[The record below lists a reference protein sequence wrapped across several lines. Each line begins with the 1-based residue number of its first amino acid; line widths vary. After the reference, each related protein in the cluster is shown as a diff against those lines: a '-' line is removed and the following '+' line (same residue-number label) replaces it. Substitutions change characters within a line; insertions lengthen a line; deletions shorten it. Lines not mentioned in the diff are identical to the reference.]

1 MDMNTACM
9 QNTGRRWRTIVLCTQ
24 GNELLMVE
32 MVDPLTKKFIWS
44 LPGGGIEQK
53 ETPLVAAK
61 RELFEETGHEA
72 EDWAFLEQTRYDFG
86 WSGRLVPCLGEWF
99 RARTPNVSDTHTIID
114 AHVRAWAWIPLGQV
128 PECLAYQPHVRS
140 RTLHHLRDMI

>member
-1 MDMNTACM
+1 
-9 QNTGRRWRTIVLCTQ
+9 
-24 GNELLMVE
+24 MVE

-44 LPGGGIEQK
+44 LPGGGIEQD

-86 WSGRLVPCLGEWF
+86 WNGRLVPCLGEWF
-99 RARTPNVSDTHTIID
+99 RARTPNMSDTHTIID

-128 PECLAYQPHVRS
+128 PERLAYQPHVRS
-140 RTLHHLRDMI
+140 RTLHHLRDII

>member
-1 MDMNTACM
+1 MAVKPEKDS
-9 QNTGRRWRTIVLCTQ
+9 QRRWRTIVLCTQ

-86 WSGRLVPCLGEWF
+86 WNGRLVACLGEWF
-99 RARTPNVSDTHTIID
+99 CARTPNVSDTHTIID

-128 PECLAYQPHVRS
+128 SERLAYQPHVRS
-140 RTLHHLRDMI
+140 RTLHHLRGMI

>member
-1 MDMNTACM
+1 MTVKLEKDS
-9 QNTGRRWRTIVLCTQ
+9 QRRWRTIVLCTQ

-32 MVDPLTKKFIWS
+32 MVDPLSKKFIWS

-61 RELFEETGHEA
+61 RELFEETGHKA

-86 WSGRLVPCLGEWF
+86 WNGRLVPCLGEWF

-128 PECLAYQPHVRS
+128 SERLAYQPHVRW